1 MATLELTVLV
11 HEPMGLAVPVPRGWS
26 VRLDDAGD
34 ALAAV
39 AGDDLGNDLLNPSIT
54 VERQGAA
61 CPWSQ
66 LEKLADASLDEM
78 RLLYKEFTLHW
89 TRELPETE
97 RVIRAYSYTHDELGP
112 IGQVQALVVA
122 GGLVMVNCTA
132 PAETFDELASTF
144 ERITSS
150 IDVVDLDDVVE
161 EPDVE
166 EPDVDDD

>member
-1 MATLELTVLV
+1 MT
-11 HEPMGLAVPVPRGWS
+11 
-26 VRLDDAGD
+26 
-34 ALAAV
+34 
-39 AGDDLGNDLLNPSIT
+39 
-54 VERQGAA
+54 Q
-61 CPWSQ
+61 
-66 LEKLADASLDEM
+66 
-78 RLLYKEFTLHW
+78 
-89 TRELPETE
+89 ETE
-97 RVIRAYSYTHDELGP
+97 RVIRAYSYTPDELGP
-112 IGQVQALVVA
+112 IGQAQALVVA